1 MSEEKNEALEEL
13 RAVLPHS
20 PVFEIEFTDDNVSYL
35 NSKIGGSYFWPDD
48 ETPNL
53 QFLAQINL
61 SELPENDIFPK
72 EGMLQ
77 FFIKDD
83 NAYGLFEDEGGYL
96 VVYHKDISE
105 GIEVYKDFP
114 GSPVLRVA
122 GMQFTLAEE
131 PMSLSDFR
139 FEDYSADFDEDEFG
153 EELYDAFCGAGSKV
167 LGYPFFTQYDPRR
180 KGDEHDTLLFQ
191 LDSDSVHVMWG
202 DVGVCNFFINEE
214 ALKNMDFS
222 DVLYNWDCC

>member
-1 MSEEKNEALEEL
+1 MSEEKNEVLEEL

-114 GSPVLRVA
+114 GSPILRVA

-167 LGYPFFTQYDPRR
+167 LGYPFFTQYDPRN
-180 KGDEHDTLLFQ
+180 DEKYDMLLFQ
-191 LDSDSVHVMWG
+191 LDSEEGFVMWG
-202 DVGVCNFFINEE
+202 DCGVANFFINAD
-214 ALKNMDFS
+214 ALKRMDFS